1 MIKHILVWQSV
12 WRKKN
17 SFPRLISTATIVM
30 AIVVIVPQIAICLS
44 PVEINKKAKEIA
56 VRIEGK
62 ARGSGAI
69 VARQNNNYMVLT
81 NWHVVEQPGNYTIQT
96 FDGQS
101 YSVVKK
107 QQLTGADLA
116 IVYFRSSDRYTVAQI
131 GNSQN
136 LIEGQNVYFAGYPA
150 LVGSPTYRFYSGN
163 LIGFLAPPNQ
173 DGYELIYSGEAISGM
188 SGSPVFDENGVLI
201 GIYGQTELEPRT
213 GSPSLYGIPIN
224 TAKKLSRRI
233 GIDLLD
239 SVAVTSPVTP
249 PPSAEGKPSESKP
262 SSNLP
267 LFSPGSSRPLAFV
280 GIPRLTYSA
289 TTQSQIKIRSTYY
302 FTIDVPE
309 NAGLPLKHIE
319 FTQTNGSEFIGEDV
333 YRASGFEGTR
343 KNRGSE
349 FAVSLVEKN
358 QATRTIKVN
367 LEQPI
372 YAGKTITIALRTHR
386 NPYISGVYQLRVT
399 GSPPGEN
406 VRNATLGVARFHFYP
421 PR

>member
-1 MIKHILVWQSV
+1 MVQ
-12 WRKKN
+12 N
-17 SFPRLISTATIVM
+17 NTFTRLISTATIVM
-30 AIVVIVPQIAICLS
+30 AIVVTVPQIAICLS

-56 VRIEGK
+56 VRIEGQ

-69 VARQNNNYMVLT
+69 ISRQNNNYMVLT
-81 NWHVVEQPGNYTIQT
+81 NWHVVEQPGNYTIKT

-107 QQLTGADLA
+107 QQLIGADLA
-116 IVYFRSSDRYTVAQI
+116 IVYFRSREPYNVAQL

-233 GIDLLD
+233 GIDLPG
-239 SVAVTSPVTP
+239 SVAVAPQPTSPSWSEST
-249 PPSAEGKPSESKP
+249 PSESTP

-267 LFSPGSSRPLAFV
+267 LFSPESSQLLAFV
-280 GIPRLTYSA
+280 GIPRLTDSA

-302 FTIDVPE
+302 FTIDIPE
-309 NAGLPLKHIE
+309 NAGLPLKHIQ
-319 FTQTNGSEFIGEDV
+319 FTQTNGSEFIGEDI

-349 FAVSLVEKN
+349 ISVSLVEKN
-358 QATRTIKVN
+358 EDNRTIEVN
-367 LEQPI
+367 LDQPI
-372 YAGKTITIALRTHR
+372 LPGKTITIALRTYG
-386 NPYISGVYQLRVT
+386 NPRISGVYQLRVT
-399 GSPPGEN
+399 GFPLGEN
-406 VRNATLGVARFHFYP
+406 VRDANLGLARFHFYP